1 MFPDVTCVGA
11 PSTAGISPR
20 GARALSLGPAL
31 LHPRSWG
38 DPKAWGGFPSPRRA
52 GHLGRSSLN
61 AGQRVPRTGGVRLS
75 PRSRGPKYLRVCLWF
90 VFVIK
95 AFFKV
100 ISLKI
105 WVKAF

>member
-38 DPKAWGGFPSPRRA
+38 DPKAWGGGSLPHAERDIWA
-52 GHLGRSSLN
+52 GPH
-61 AGQRVPRTGGVRLS
+61 
-75 PRSRGPKYLRVCLWF
+75 
-90 VFVIK
+90 
-95 AFFKV
+95 
-100 ISLKI
+100 
-105 WVKAF
+105 